1 VLVNKH
7 QHDYNYFYSDSKIA
21 ENWQEFTYKA
31 MQKLLISLRYLEET
45 HIYSPYFL
53 GAIDIGYLRS
63 KEQTSQ
69 IPLP

>member
-1 VLVNKH
+1 
-7 QHDYNYFYSDSKIA
+7 
-21 ENWQEFTYKA
+21 

-45 HIYSPYFL
+45 NIYSPYLF

>member
-1 VLVNKH
+1 MLVNKH
-7 QHDYNYFYSDSKIA
+7 QHDYNYFNSYSKIA
-21 ENWQEFTYKA
+21 QNWQEFTSKA

-45 HIYSPYFL
+45 NIYSPDLL

>member
-1 VLVNKH
+1 
-7 QHDYNYFYSDSKIA
+7 
-21 ENWQEFTYKA
+21 

-45 HIYSPYFL
+45 NIYSPYLL